1 MAKCNPSKLI
11 CIMAFVCLTPHV
23 YAQED
28 TLYTNGRSRAINL
41 YHAGQYRQSA
51 EAFSHTF
58 AAYGGGY
65 NDDRYTAA
73 CSWTLAGNK
82 DSAFYQLNH
91 IATKGNFDNTDR
103 LLTDDDLESLHTD
116 ARWNKMFAKVKQN
129 KEKTQNPKNKKK

>member
-1 MAKCNPSKLI
+1 MVSNNITKFI
-11 CIMAFVCLTPHV
+11 YGIVCLLFSLTAT
-23 YAQED
+23 AQED

-41 YHAGQYRQSA
+41 YHAGEYKRSA

-73 CSWTLAGNK
+73 CSWALAGNK

-103 LLTDDDLESLHTD
+103 LLADDDLESLHTD
-116 ARWNKMFAKVKQN
+116 PRWNKMFAKVKQN
-129 KEKTQNPKNKKK
+129 REKAQNPKNKKK

>member
-1 MAKCNPSKLI
+1 MVNNNI
-11 CIMAFVCLTPHV
+11 TQFIFGVVCLLFSSNAN
-23 YAQED
+23 AQED
-28 TLYTNGRSRAINL
+28 TLYTNGRTRAINL
-41 YHAGQYRQSA
+41 YHAGEYQRSA

-73 CSWTLAGNK
+73 CSWALAGNK

-103 LLTDDDLESLHTD
+103 LLVDDDLESLHND
-116 ARWNKMFAKVKQN
+116 PRWNKMFAKVKSN
-129 KEKTQNPKNKKK
+129 KDKATANKK